1 MVMTMD
7 IPVVDTYS
15 GMELCA
21 LIWLNHNYGD
31 GKVMDISTV
40 DAYSGVKVCTLIFLG
55 EASK

>member
-1 MVMTMD
+1 MTMD